1 METSAAQVD
10 GTNTRALGLLK
21 IGVVVMGVVF
31 VAGFVLVAGTIVYRA
46 MHAGEKVAVQRSFG
60 VSDIHID
67 VGSSVKDMVMSDERL
82 AAHVVGPKG
91 EAIILINPKTGQ
103 EYGRIRLQPLSD
115 FAAAQP

>member
-1 METSAAQVD
+1 MD
-10 GTNTRALGLLK
+10 GMNARALGLLK

-46 MHAGEKVAVQRSFG
+46 MHAGGKVAVQRSFG

-67 VGSSVKDMVMSDERL
+67 AGSSVKDMVMSDARL

-91 EAIILINPKTGQ
+91 ETIILINPQTGQ
-103 EYGRIRLQPLSD
+103 EYGRIRLQPMSD
-115 FAAAQP
+115 FAAVQP